1 MAFLSVRNRD
11 IEAERIKGTY
21 SLVNRLLLMLHNK
34 HLGCHKILKMAVV
47 RTKNRAICNCRT
59 LTCVCWLGSE

>member
-1 MAFLSVRNRD
+1 MAFLSIRNRD

-47 RTKNRAICNCRT
+47 
-59 LTCVCWLGSE
+59 